1 MKSDNWLLV
10 REFLK
15 KYLSEEQNGYLQVV
29 AYERWSLRE
38 VVAMRDRVDCG
49 MIFLQDTFF
58 DLCLILE
65 SEPAC
70 SFTITPCTKVVLLQS
85 CVTRSVRIF
94 VNVNVAG
101 RLCKVLLNSFSDIH
115 F

>member
-15 KYLSEEQNGYLQVV
+15 KYLSEKQNGYLQVV

-58 DLCLILE
+58 LPVPYSGE
-65 SEPAC
+65 
-70 SFTITPCTKVVLLQS
+70 
-85 CVTRSVRIF
+85 
-94 VNVNVAG
+94 
-101 RLCKVLLNSFSDIH
+101 
-115 F
+115 